1 MNTDITASTKLEYP
15 VVDQNPTFTKVVD
28 NFSVLDYMHLSTI
41 FAISI
46 IVGYL
51 SSSPPL
57 LDHSPYRSPP
67 LVDPHPNLIS
77 HFNPISSSDPR
88 LSSRDQAGDPGSVDG
103 HGWAYRGHGRVR
115 VFRLQLL
122 APFRAHIR
130 TGRIPSSPPQFRVR
144 RQLWS
149 FLSVQKAPEVI
160 AVACTA
166 VGGSPASSLVL

>member
-41 FAISI
+41 FAVSV

-51 SSSPPL
+51 SNSPPL

-103 HGWAYRGHGRVR
+103 HGWAHRGHGRVR
-115 VFRLQLL
+115 VRLLELNWLPNGILPQRSRGRALPAQAIARIQLNCISL
-122 APFRAHIR
+122 FAA
-130 TGRIPSSPPQFRVR
+130 VM
-144 RQLWS
+144 S
-149 FLSVQKAPEVI
+149 FCFMTSY
-160 AVACTA
+160 
-166 VGGSPASSLVL
+166 